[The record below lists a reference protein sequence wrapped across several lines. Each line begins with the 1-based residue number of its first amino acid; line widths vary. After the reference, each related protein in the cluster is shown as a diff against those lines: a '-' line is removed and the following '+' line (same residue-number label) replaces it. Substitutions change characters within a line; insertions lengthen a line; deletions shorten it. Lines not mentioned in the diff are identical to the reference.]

1 MAPDWESTIRII
13 CGLLFFGLLFAAAL
27 IDPSE
32 PEPREQVDWL
42 QPATDLDETERAS

>member
-1 MAPDWESTIRII
+1 VITWESAIRIG
-13 CGLLFFGLLFAAAL
+13 CVLAFLAFLFAAAL